1 MMGLRIV
8 SDEWVAEMERE
19 NECNLTALKNMTK
32 AHERAMQSYRELRD
46 SKNEEIANLHTEIEA
61 LKQDKLKLQ
70 QEVNRL
76 KQMVRWYELHKVE
89 VRDGKNAV

>member
-1 MMGLRIV
+1 MGLRIV

-19 NECNLTALKNMTK
+19 NECNLKALKSMTK
-32 AHERAMQSYRELRD
+32 AHDNAVKSYRELRD

-61 LKQDKLKLQ
+61 LKQDKERQRK
-70 QEVNRL
+70 EIDRL
-76 KQMVRWYELHKVE
+76 RQVIRFYEGRRVE

>member
-19 NECNLTALKNMTK
+19 NECNLKALKNMPK
-32 AHERAMQSYRELRD
+32 AHDRAMQSYRELRD

>member
-19 NECNLTALKNMTK
+19 NECNLKALKSMTK
-32 AHERAMQSYRELRD
+32 AHDNAIKSYRELRD

-70 QEVNRL
+70 QEVTRL
-76 KQMVRWYELHKVE
+76 KKAVHYYEAHRVE

>member
-1 MMGLRIV
+1 MT
-8 SDEWVAEMERE
+8 DEWIREMERE
-19 NECNLTALKNMTK
+19 NECNLTALKSMTK
-32 AHERAMQSYRELRD
+32 AHDNAVKSYRELRD
-46 SKNEEIANLHTEIEA
+46 SKNEEIANLHAEIEA

-76 KQMVRWYELHKVE
+76 KQAVHYYEAHRVE

>member
-19 NECNLTALKNMTK
+19 NECNLKALKNMTK
-32 AHERAMQSYRELRD
+32 AHDNAVKSYRELRD

-76 KQMVRWYELHKVE
+76 KKAVHYYEAHRVE